1 VKSWRQ
7 PLGFGPS
14 PGQMASESEFIKR
27 SFRFKTSR
35 TYLQTL
41 FPSLAFSFTT
51 PGTIVEA
58 TFQVET
64 VYKLH
69 WLNGGSYNSFG
80 LWIHGVQY
88 TKRDGT
94 AIFGTYLP
102 VVFETLSDSITAGR
116 EDLGM
121 PKVFCDIGVH
131 EGNSS
136 TSVVCSWRGTTFATL
151 EWEDLNEDHP
161 MSNAKTKDRALAHD
175 PRFPPPPS
183 ESGLLIY
190 KYVPAVGNPGHADAE
205 YPVFIPNKA
214 SSRRRVVQTS
224 NARSTKVNI
233 TAGTWDTLPT
243 IHHSAQARSEVPIY
257 SIVEAKVERGLGPDD
272 FGQAEKLEESTR
284 SIGPHL

>member
-116 EDLGM
+116 EELGM

-175 PRFPPPPS
+175 PRFPPPPP

-243 IHHSAQARSEVPIY
+243 IHHIAQALSEVPIY